1 MTTPAT
7 PATPAVAPVKQHW
20 WKDKAFAIQV
30 GVGAAIA
37 AAAAWVATK
46 SANGW
51 R

>member
-1 MTTPAT
+1 MIAALVTGRQDSAYRR
-7 PATPAVAPVKQHW
+7 
-20 WKDKAFAIQV
+20 DKAFAIQV

-37 AAAAWVATK
+37 AAAAWIATK

>member
-1 MTTPAT
+1 MTTPTVPSAT
-7 PATPAVAPVKQHW
+7 TVAVKAVW